1 MGAIIKILKN
11 GPIIVEAVEDSN
23 TVHLVHE
30 DDRYDLHAEVIEKR
44 CALCTCQLSLNKPFC
59 DGSHRLED

>member
-30 DDRYDLHAEVIEKR
+30 DDRVEVVEKR

-59 DGSHRLED
+59 DGSHRLNED